1 MSILDDF
8 PFPHSNQA
16 AQQFRL
22 KLVQL
27 YSSQGAALMIAREA
41 GIDTSMVNAEQAP
54 LLIWTDVL
62 DQAAKEGKTRT
73 LAQVVHDNMPQT
85 SVLKV
90 FFADLLN
97 NRAASSDLEP
107 RDAFS
112 APRFISGNDEIRRP
126 EALLYRDDL
135 TMPIGNIPRLI
146 ATLQRLVHLAT
157 GVCHFVVYFGGN
169 EFHGTGFRI
178 AKNLLLTNWHVLFD
192 STSGKVASNVN
203 AEFGW
208 EDDGTGAIRAPARV
222 RCDTTKIVTSQA
234 DDWAVIPTLEELTD
248 NWAVIPLAEGQIPE
262 LNTSAHIIQHPLAQP
277 KRLGFIRNQVTFF
290 DDRIVHYLT
299 DTQGGSSGSPVF
311 NQDGLLIALHHAG
324 GRPIDVLGHT
334 PMSKNEGIRISRI
347 VEGLKEAGMTL

>member
-1 MSILDDF
+1 MSILDEF
-8 PFPHSNQA
+8 PFPHSNPV

-27 YSSQGAALMIAREA
+27 YPSQKTALMRASEA
-41 GIDTSMVNAEQAP
+41 GIDTALINWEQPP
-54 LLIWTDVL
+54 LYIWTDVL
-62 DQAAKEGKTRT
+62 NEAASEGKTRT
-73 LAQVVHDNMPQT
+73 LAQIVHDNMPKT
-85 SVLKV
+85 SVPRA

-97 NRAASSDLEP
+97 NRATSSDLEP

-112 APRFISGNDEIRRP
+112 APRFITGNDEIQKP

-135 TMPIGNIPRLI
+135 TMPIGRIPRLVT
-146 ATLQRLVHLAT
+146 TLQRLVHFAT

-192 STSGKVASNVN
+192 STSGARASNAI

-208 EDDGTGAIRAPARV
+208 EDNGAGAIHAPTRV
-222 RCDTTKIVTSQA
+222 RCDTTKIVTSEA
-234 DDWAVIPTLEELTD
+234 DDWAVIPTLDELTD
-248 NWAVIPLAEGQIPE
+248 NWAIIPLAEGQIPE
-262 LNTSAHIIQHPLAQP
+262 LSTSAHIIQHPLGQA

-311 NQDGLLIALHHAG
+311 NQDGFLIALHHAG
-324 GRPIDVLGHT
+324 GRPIDVLGQT